1 MVAFETYFAAYEPN
15 HSRALSVVM
24 VCQSCIRG
32 GLAGSSEDD
41 AISLSFGTFIQS
53 SETTNN
59 VPFTAMTFS
68 NTV

>member
-1 MVAFETYFAAYEPN
+1 
-15 HSRALSVVM
+15 M

-32 GLAGSSEDD
+32 GLEGSSEDD

-59 VPFTAMTFS
+59 VPFTEITFS
-68 NTV
+68 NTVYPVNGEHKHSN